1 MIKSN
6 DLPIVSVIIV
16 NYNGEP
22 FIQKLFESLSKQ
34 SFDTSK
40 FEIIFVDNNSKDRSL
55 EIMNEIILKYPSL
68 NIKVIKNKSNV
79 GFCRGNN
86 IGMLY
91 AKGKY
96 LALLNNDM
104 YVDSSYLEK
113 LVNALENDAS
123 IGICGSREILHDDHG
138 GTTLCLGNHFGI
150 FRIRNKFSGIVRSN
164 DLVEGFFM
172 LVVQA

>member
-123 IGICGSREILHDDHG
+123 IGICGSREILRDDHG